1 MSGEELAPP
10 SKKPKFEGTG
20 ETTSSSIDSTKPT
33 VASLLRKEDY
43 QLSKFYKWTPQ
54 DDLLLKNAAEKG
66 LDASEIVDQV
76 KFLNNY
82 TPEEV
87 LERWKVLL
95 YDNATAKQAAK
106 NFLILEKS
114 GLKRVPWTEE
124 ENAIILDELK
134 KKGFIGFQQIL
145 DKYRDQFH
153 PCRTVKSLEAHFY
166 RLKRTGALD
175 DIDHYHGLVKN
186 VPSTQK
192 QTLSEAEEDIFNE
205 PVEDIPE
212 DESITKSRRHKEKRD
227 SKAATKLEKELAQ
240 DRYLPKKKKK
250 KSNASKPREEQQ
262 PPVAQ
267 TSLQE
272 INDDQEYDSYIFA
285 ILEGSK
291 SFQKI
296 TKEETLIG
304 RQSQNNKVDIDLS
317 LEGDAGKVSR
327 KQAILRIVPV
337 PSNEIL
343 TTVATGTD
351 DQHKKQIKTVSKPG
365 RAYEAQFQLQNVG
378 KRDILVDGVAIKS
391 QSQTILRGD
400 SCSLV
405 FPGNLHFTLKI
416 NRNDV
421 NVWLADYEMV
431 TRIQN
436 TSQ

>member
-1 MSGEELAPP
+1 MSEEEVAPP
-10 SKKPKFEGTG
+10 SKKPKFEGTTT
-20 ETTSSSIDSTKPT
+20 TTSTSIDSTKPT

-54 DDLLLKNAAEKG
+54 DDLLLKNAAERG
-66 LDASEIVDQV
+66 LDATEIAEQV

-82 TPEEV
+82 TPEEI

-106 NFLILEKS
+106 NFLILEQS
-114 GLKRVPWTEE
+114 GVKRVPWTEE

-166 RLKRTGALD
+166 RLKRTGAFD
-175 DIDHYHGLVKN
+175 DIDHYHGLAKN
-186 VPSTQK
+186 VPPTQK
-192 QTLSEAEEDIFNE
+192 QTLSEVEEYIFNE
-205 PVEDIPE
+205 PVDDIPE
-212 DESITKSRRHKEKRD
+212 DEFTTKSRRHKGKRD

-240 DRYLPKKKKK
+240 DTYLPKKKKK
-250 KSNASKPREEQQ
+250 SKPSKAKDEQQ
-262 PPVAQ
+262 PPVVQ

-285 ILEGSK
+285 ILDGSK

-296 TKEETLIG
+296 TREETLIG

-351 DQHKKQIKTVSKPG
+351 DQHKKHIKTASKHG
-365 RAYEAQFQLQNVG
+365 RAYAAQFQLQNVG

-391 QSQTILRGD
+391 QSQTILKGD
-400 SCSLV
+400 SSSLV

-431 TRIQN
+431 TKIQN
-436 TSQ
+436 TSQQ